1 MTEEIYA
8 IKPYF
13 YWIGLV
19 FFLLCEQRFSYR
31 IQNVARSRRWL
42 ANLPLSI
49 LNGTIYH
56 ALYTSAIVALIFAG
70 QEKKIGLLNAWSLPD
85 WLKVVVGILILD
97 FFIYLWHLLTHV
109 LPFLWR
115 FHRVH
120 HSDLNMD
127 VTTGNR
133 FHLGE
138 FLFTGLIRLAVIYTF
153 GISFAAYIIF
163 EILVNLAVQF
173 HHSSIRMPFW
183 FEKTWVLL
191 FVPPFLH
198 RIHHSVR
205 IKERDSNYGVI
216 FSIWDRMLGTLTTAV
231 EQEKIVIGI
240 GSHREIEQL
249 GFWRLLAL
257 PFTRN
262 TP

>member
-1 MTEEIYA
+1 MELYA
-8 IKPYF
+8 LKPYL
-13 YWIGLV
+13 YWGGV
-19 FFLLCEQRFSYR
+19 AFFLLCEQYFPYR
-31 IQNVARSRRWL
+31 APTVPRPRRWL

-56 ALYTSAIVALIFAG
+56 LLYTSAIVALIFAG
-70 QEKKIGLLNAWSLPD
+70 QEKNTGLLNAWVLPD
-85 WLKVVVGILILD
+85 WLKIVAGILILD
-97 FFIYLWHLLTHV
+97 FFIYLWHLLTHE

-120 HSDLNMD
+120 HCDLNMD
-127 VTTGNR
+127 VTTANR

-153 GISFAAYIIF
+153 GIPMLAYILF
-163 EILVNLAVQF
+163 EILVNLSVQF
-173 HHSSIRMPFW
+173 HHSSIRVPAW
-183 FEKTWVLL
+183 FERLWVLL
-191 FVPPFLH
+191 LVPPFLH

-205 IKERDSNYGVI
+205 IRERDANYGVI
-216 FSIWDRMLGTLTTAV
+216 FSLWDRLLGTLITETA
-231 EQEKIVIGI
+231 QEKIIIGI
-240 GSHREIEQL
+240 GSHREIEQM
-249 GFWRLLAL
+249 GFWRLLAM

>member
-1 MTEEIYA
+1 MELYA
-8 IKPYF
+8 IKPYI
-13 YWIGLV
+13 YWGGV
-19 FFLLCEQRFSYR
+19 FVFLLCEQGFSYR
-31 IQNVARSRRWL
+31 EPTVPRARRWL

-49 LNGTIYH
+49 MNGVIYH
-56 ALYTSAIVALIFAG
+56 LLYTTAIVALLLSA
-70 QEKKIGLLNAWSLPD
+70 QEKNIGLLNVRAMPG
-85 WLKVVVGILILD
+85 WLRIVAGILILD
-97 FFIYLWHLLTHV
+97 FFLYLWHLLTHV
-109 LPFLWR
+109 LPVLWR

-127 VTTGNR
+127 VTTANR

-153 GISFAAYIIF
+153 GIGLTAYILF
-163 EILVNLAVQF
+163 EILVNLSVQF
-173 HHSSIRMPFW
+173 HHSSIRVASW
-183 FEKTWVLL
+183 FQRGWVLL

-205 IKERDSNYGVI
+205 ISERDSNYGVI
-216 FSIWDRMLGTLTTAV
+216 FSLWDRMLGTLITEV

-257 PFTRN
+257 PFRRN